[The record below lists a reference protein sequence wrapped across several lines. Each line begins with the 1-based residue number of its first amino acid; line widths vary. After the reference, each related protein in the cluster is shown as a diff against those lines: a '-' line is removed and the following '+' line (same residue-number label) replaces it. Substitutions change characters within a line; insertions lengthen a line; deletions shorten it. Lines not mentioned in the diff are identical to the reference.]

1 MARCI
6 YTVSMHFSWEE
17 NKREANLEA
26 HGLDFGDTERVFEG
40 PTFTYEDDRFEYEEQ
55 RFVTLGFLNG
65 VVVSIVY
72 TETEHEIR
80 VISFRKAT
88 TKEEIILFESLEN

>member
-1 MARCI
+1 VYIHCVHALLLRRNEARGP
-6 YTVSMHFSWEE
+6 
-17 NKREANLEA
+17 LEA
-26 HGLDFGDTERVFEG
+26 HRFDFVDAERVFEG

-65 VVVSIVY
+65 VAVSIVH
-72 TETEHEIR
+72 TETEDEIR

-88 TKEEIILFESLEN
+88 TKEEIILFKSLED

>member
-1 MARCI
+1 M
-6 YTVSMHFSWEE
+6 
-17 NKREANLEA
+17 
-26 HGLDFGDTERVFEG
+26 FEG

-65 VVVSIVY
+65 VAVSIVH
-72 TETEHEIR
+72 TETEDEIR

-88 TKEEIILFESLEN
+88 TKEEIILFKSLED